1 MIGWLLDTNVISEI
15 ASPRCDP
22 RVAAWVGAQDEER
35 LFISILSLG
44 EYDKGIANL
53 PLDAAARQRFGAA
66 VLALEERFVGRVVS
80 LDDAIVRRWGRI
92 SGEIQRIAGQAPP
105 VIDTL
110 LAATAIENDL
120 YLVTRNVRD
129 VRDSGAAIF
138 DPWTDDPAEFPLAR

>member
-15 ASPRCDP
+15 ASPGCDP
-22 RVAAWVGAQDEER
+22 KVAAWAREEPEDR

-53 PLDAAARQRFGAA
+53 PPDAAARERFGAA
-66 VLALEERFVGRVVS
+66 VLALEARFVGRVVS

-92 SGEIQRIAGQAPP
+92 SGEIQRAAGKAPP

-110 LAATAIENDL
+110 LAATAIERDL
-120 YLVTRNVRD
+120 YLATRNVKD
-129 VRDSGAAIF
+129 VRASGASIF
-138 DPWTDDPAEFPLAR
+138 DPWTDDPAAFPLRP